1 MRMRT
6 HNQFEHQI
14 EMTGNRSAETKKQGE
29 ELTDFS
35 DSFSTK
41 KFVLKSSSEIFKGQS
56 FEEPFFFSGFIFTV
70 CLKGEA
76 TIRQNHREYT
86 LKPNSIHLYTPGQIF
101 TLVERTDDLSLESLF
116 LSADYIFKLPLPKD
130 LELLKRIRIDP
141 VRTIS
146 AEAVRDLIDLR
157 TLVTKSY
164 NAENN
169 HFHEKRTEAL
179 IYALIMDIMSHF
191 LESVPSTVT
200 DKSRKEAITDD
211 FFKLLFESFQKER
224 QVTFFADK
232 LCLTPKYLSMTIKE
246 VTGHPASSW
255 INEMVILEAKRLLK
269 ATELTALQISEEL
282 NFPNPSFFGRFFKQ
296 HTGMT
301 PLQFRKN

>member
-41 KFVLKSSSEIFKGQS
+41 IRV
-56 FEEPFFFSGFIFTV
+56 EELLGDLQRTVIRRAVFFSGFIFTV

-146 AEAVRDLIDLR
+146 AEAVRDLINLR

-211 FFKLLFESFQKER
+211 FFRLLFESFQKER

-232 LCLTPKYLSMTIKE
+232 LCSPRSTSP
-246 VTGHPASSW
+246 
-255 INEMVILEAKRLLK
+255 
-269 ATELTALQISEEL
+269 
-282 NFPNPSFFGRFFKQ
+282 
-296 HTGMT
+296 
-301 PLQFRKN
+301 

>member
-1 MRMRT
+1 MYRHSR
-6 HNQFEHQI
+6 N
-14 EMTGNRSAETKKQGE
+14 GKKSHGE
-29 ELTDFS
+29 ELTGLP

-41 KFVLKSSSEIFKGQS
+41 KFVLKSSSEIFQGQS

-86 LKPNSIHLYTPGQIF
+86 LKPSSIHFYTPGQIF
-101 TLVERTDDLSLESLF
+101 TLVKRTDDLTLESLF

-130 LELLKRIRIDP
+130 FKLLKRIRTDP
-141 VRTIS
+141 VRTVS

-169 HFHEKRTEAL
+169 HFHEKRTESL

-191 LESVPSTVT
+191 SVSVPSTVT

-211 FFKLLFESFQKER
+211 FFRLLFESFQKER

-255 INEMVILEAKRLLK
+255 INEMVILEVKRLLK

-301 PLQFRKN
+301 PLQFRKS